1 MVGRLV
7 VVEAYGVLLCG
18 LAAGGAGRAKAA
30 GWRGRYLRLETQK
43 PSRGR
48 GEGGEVTSAEYLQA
62 NERTEKAAKPR
73 EMMDLRAA
81 FILLCG
87 CCREET
93 RKGRGGGE

>member
-18 LAAGGAGRAKAA
+18 LAAAGAR
-30 GWRGRYLRLETQK
+30 ETQK

-73 EMMDLRAA
+73 EMMDLRTA

-93 RKGRGGGE
+93 GEKGRGGGE